1 MLFFICS
8 VKPRI
13 DQQSLPKNIKI
24 KVGQKFSL
32 PVSFIGEPNPTVTWK
47 AKNLVSC
54 FLSFSNSGEYCREM
68 GFRIQ
73 LWAFVNTKILS
84 K

>member
-1 MLFFICS
+1 MEGFSTLKMHLFLLLLFS

-13 DQQSLPKNIKI
+13 DQLSLPKNIKI
-24 KVGQKFSL
+24 KVGQKFSI

-54 FLSFSNSGEYCREM
+54 FLSSSDSSEDCRET
-68 GFRIQ
+68 GSRI
-73 LWAFVNTKILS
+73 
-84 K
+84 